1 MTLRHLRIFTMVY
14 RLGSMSAA
22 AEKLHLSQ
30 PAVST
35 AIREMETY
43 YGVRLFDRLARRL
56 YRTPQGEKMYG
67 YAVHIVS
74 LFDEMEQT
82 MKQPKAQ
89 ETLRVGASI
98 TIGGLFLP
106 DWVAKFREEEPL
118 VQVQVSV
125 RNTGDIEEA
134 LLGGELDLA
143 FVEGGV
149 KNSLLCSE
157 PFLEDRLCLL
167 APKDHPLTQKNN
179 VTLQEVAQYPF
190 VMREEGSASR
200 SVWEEAMRLQ
210 GLSPKI
216 LWESVSNTAVLQA
229 VIHGVGLGVLP
240 QRLAE
245 KTLKQGRLREVPIRL
260 PALQR
265 QFRLVYH
272 RHKFFTPIMRAFLE
286 LAQREAAA
294 EREETLR

>member
-82 MKQPKAQ
+82 MKQPEADL
-89 ETLRVGASI
+89 LRVGASI

-106 DWVAKFREEEPL
+106 EWVSQFRNEEPQA
-118 VQVQVSV
+118 QVQVSV
-125 RNTGDIEEA
+125 RNTGEIEEA

-149 KNSLLCSE
+149 KDPLLCSE
-157 PFLEDRLCLL
+157 PFLKDRLCLL
-167 APKDHPLTQKNN
+167 APNGHPLTGQAD
-179 VTLQEVAQYPF
+179 VTLQEAARYPF

-210 GLSPKI
+210 GLSPAI

-240 QRLAE
+240 YRLAKKSLQQGLLCE
-245 KTLKQGRLREVPIRL
+245 IPLKL

-265 QFRLVYH
+265 KFRLVYH
-272 RHKFFTPIMRAFLE
+272 RHKFFTPTMRAFLE
-286 LAQREAAA
+286 LARREAAA
-294 EREETLR
+294 GQDETAIS